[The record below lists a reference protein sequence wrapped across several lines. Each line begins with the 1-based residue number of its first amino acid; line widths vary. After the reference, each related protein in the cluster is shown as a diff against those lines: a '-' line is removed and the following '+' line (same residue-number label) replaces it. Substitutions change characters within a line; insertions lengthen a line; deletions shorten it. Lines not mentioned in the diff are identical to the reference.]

1 MDEKQTSFMGIRC
14 PDRSFQRS
22 PAIYS
27 ILIII
32 IIIIIIVKII
42 IDQFRYVTILTWFRG
57 LGEYNIR
64 NQLEVQG

>member
-27 ILIII
+27 IL